1 MGQSI
6 WQRHKSGIYRIS
18 NRSQTDLMTWMLPN
32 RFIESQTNSTIIH
45 HPSSLSNANL
55 VSFSFAPEEVLWAM
69 MHLYSVSALQSNS
82 LVFSNERRFFSKHVE
97 SMSRG
102 GWGVMD
108 SSTCST
114 WAAIICHSS
123 LNFAESTS
131 AKLIPIQQSVKRRK
145 CIPTVPFRKILFLL
159 GMQIEN
165 IKRWKCQ
172 HGVI

>member
-1 MGQSI
+1 MWKSNAWYSWASQSGRDTKVGYIGYQIDPKLI
-6 WQRHKSGIYRIS
+6 WWHGCCPIALLSPK
-18 NRSQTDLMTWMLPN
+18 QTAP
-32 RFIESQTNSTIIH
+32 SSIIH
-45 HPSSLSNANL
+45 LPYPMQTL
-55 VSFSFAPEEVLWAM
+55 
-69 MHLYSVSALQSNS
+69 
-82 LVFSNERRFFSKHVE
+82 

-102 GWGVMD
+102 GWCVMD

-172 HGVI
+172 HGVIWYIETFVCL